1 MGNRRIA
8 SAARIKAAALAH
20 RTVLNF
26 ADGGSLVLR
35 GASPH
40 DEETARAAQQ
50 GDLANLVEGRGLLA
64 DFGLLGS
71 DGMPSDVDGIMG
83 LSSMIYAANLAS
95 LCAVSLD
102 GVDGEDGNPLPA
114 DTLGLFALMMA
125 DSDATRQ
132 ITDWALAPPAF
143 WADEGNVLG
152 SPSNVSGQVAQSP
165 NQQTPIN
172 PELASVSDL

>member
-26 ADGGSLVLR
+26 VEGGTLVLR

-40 DEETARAAQQ
+40 DEESARAAQQ
-50 GDLANLVEGRGLLA
+50 GDLSDLIEGRVLLE
-64 DFGLLGS
+64 DYGLLGT
-71 DGMPSDVDGIMG
+71 DGMPSDVNGLMG

-95 LCAVSLD
+95 ICAVSL
-102 GVDGEDGNPLPA
+102 VEVEGEDGFPLPA
-114 DTLGLFALMMA
+114 STIGLFAMMMA

-143 WADEGNVLG
+143 WSDEGNVLG
-152 SPSNVSGQVAQSP
+152 SPSSVSGQVAPSP
-165 NQQTPIN
+165 NQPTPIN
-172 PELASVSDL
+172 PEQVSASAS